1 MAPKHAFFTT
11 DQFMSDFDL
20 AIIGG
25 GIVGLATALA
35 VTERFP
41 GLSLVVL
48 EKEAEL
54 ASHQTGRNSG
64 VIHAGVYYQ
73 PGSLKARLCKVGSE
87 ATVRFC
93 QEQGLPFDRCGKLLV
108 ATDELEMKRM
118 AALED
123 RCVQN
128 GLPVERLDA
137 KELARREPHIRGLGA
152 LFVSSSGIADYGGI
166 ARRMAALV
174 AERGGTIMTDTGVHG
189 IREEAAGVTIEAGAR
204 TITARN
210 LIACAGMMADRIA
223 QLCGLDLDFRI
234 VPFRGEYYRLGSDR
248 NDIVKH
254 LIYPIPDPALPFL
267 GVHLTLMIG
276 GYVTVGPNAVLA
288 FAREGYRFTDI
299 DLKDLGEM
307 IAYPGFRRLI
317 GKNLTSGIREM
328 WNSLSKSRYLK
339 LCQRYCPE
347 LTLADLN
354 PYRPGIRAQAVQRDG
369 TLVHDFL
376 IRETART
383 IHVCNAPSPAAT
395 SSIPI
400 GNEIVDRA
408 VAQFGWK
415 AA

>member
-1 MAPKHAFFTT
+1 
-11 DQFMSDFDL
+11 MSNFDL

-41 GLSLVVL
+41 GLSFVVL
-48 EKEAEL
+48 EKEPEL
-54 ASHQTGRNSG
+54 ALHQTGRNSG

-73 PGSLKARLCKVGSE
+73 PGSLKARLCKEGSE
-87 ATVRFC
+87 ATIRFC
-93 QEQGLPFDRCGKLLV
+93 TEHGLPFDQCGKLLV
-108 ATDELEMKRM
+108 ATDELEMTRM
-118 AALED
+118 AALEQ

-128 GLPVERLDA
+128 GIPVERLDA
-137 KELARREPHIRGLGA
+137 AELARREPHISGLGA
-152 LFVSSSGIADYGGI
+152 LFVPTSGITDYGAI
-166 ARRMAALV
+166 ARRMAALAV
-174 AERGGTIMTDTGVHG
+174 ERGGTILTGSEVRA
-189 IREEAAGVTIEAGAR
+189 IREEASGVTIEAGGAV
-204 TITARN
+204 ITARH

-223 QLCGLDLDFRI
+223 GLCGLDLDFRM

-267 GVHLTLMIG
+267 GVHLTRMIG

-288 FAREGYRFTDI
+288 FAREGYRFTDVN
-299 DLKDLGEM
+299 LKDLGEM

-317 GKNLTSGIREM
+317 GKNLKSGIDEM
-328 WNSLSKSRYLK
+328 RNSLSRSRYLK

-347 LTLADLN
+347 LGLADLT
-354 PYRPGIRAQAVQRDG
+354 PYRPGIRAQAVLRDG

-383 IHVCNAPSPAAT
+383 VHVCNAPSPAAT

-408 VAQFGWK
+408 VARFGWK
-415 AA
+415 PA